1 MTSYIVFQVRF
12 IQKPDST
19 PINLSYRC
27 QLNPFTTMLQKLS
40 FPEVL
45 YFKPSRMKAFFE
57 CATDKDS
64 CHRQRSS
71 HNTPTFMPA
80 SPTINPS
87 AYGVHMASS
96 SQIPECP

>member
-1 MTSYIVFQVRF
+1 MVLQVRF
-12 IQKPDST
+12 IQKPDSI
-19 PINLSYRC
+19 PISLSYRC
-27 QLNPFTTMLQKLS
+27 PLNPFTAMLQKVSLNK
-40 FPEVL
+40 VL
-45 YFKPSRMKAFFE
+45 YFKPSRMKACFE
-57 CATDKDS
+57 YAKDKDS

-87 AYGVHMASS
+87 ACGVHMASS